1 MEIVRR
7 PTRLPELPVHP
18 QLVRYLAQAGEFFAV
33 VAEGTEY
40 ERVHQAVTL
49 HQLELCTRCLTSGR
63 LQPAKLV
70 LDTAASDETR
80 ISVLLRG
87 VESLQRLFPEVVQ
100 EDITSHG
107 RYLLSIHG
115 DYLRARD
122 YNMDR
127 IRRNLNIHVDENPTG
142 PGDDEI
148 EPESNPGEDSSS
160 SSDEMVV
167 EDPGDRLIRYQ
178 ACDMSEVSDP
188 ELWME
193 LHHMDDSDEEPTVRA
208 DSPVTLT
215 DIFGSDHEIE
225 YDPFDRP
232 PNESLPA
239 PQRDESGESA

>member
-1 MEIVRR
+1 M
-7 PTRLPELPVHP
+7 
-18 QLVRYLAQAGEFFAV
+18 
-33 VAEGTEY
+33 
-40 ERVHQAVTL
+40 
-49 HQLELCTRCLTSGR
+49 
-63 LQPAKLV
+63 
-70 LDTAASDETR
+70 
-80 ISVLLRG
+80 LLRG

-148 EPESNPGEDSSS
+148 EPEPNPGEDSSS

>member
-7 PTRLPELPVHP
+7 PTRLSELPVHP

-40 ERVHQAVTL
+40 ERDVIPRFPGRALSPNYQAVTL

-80 ISVLLRG
+80 ISVLLQG

-122 YNMDR
+122 
-127 IRRNLNIHVDENPTG
+127 ENPIG

-148 EPESNPGEDSSS
+148 EPEPNPGEDSPS
-160 SSDEMVV
+160 SSDEMIV

-178 ACDMSEVSDP
+178 SCSMGEVSDP

-232 PNESLPA
+232 PNESVPA

>member
-1 MEIVRR
+1 M
-7 PTRLPELPVHP
+7 
-18 QLVRYLAQAGEFFAV
+18 
-33 VAEGTEY
+33 
-40 ERVHQAVTL
+40 

-80 ISVLLRG
+80 ISVLLQG

-115 DYLRARD
+115 DYLRVRN
-122 YNMDR
+122 YNMDL
-127 IRRNLNIHVDENPTG
+127 IRQNLNIHVDENPIG

-148 EPESNPGEDSSS
+148 EPEPNPGEDSPS
-160 SSDEMVV
+160 SSDEMIV

-178 ACDMSEVSDP
+178 ACSMGEVSDP

-225 YDPFDRP
+225 YDPFDRLQMRAYQLH
-232 PNESLPA
+232 SVMSQGKVCRHRFKLGS
-239 PQRDESGESA
+239 QRDV

>member
-40 ERVHQAVTL
+40 ERVNQAVTL

-107 RYLLSIHG
+107 IGICCRF
-115 DYLRARD
+115 
-122 YNMDR
+122 
-127 IRRNLNIHVDENPTG
+127 
-142 PGDDEI
+142 
-148 EPESNPGEDSSS
+148 
-160 SSDEMVV
+160 MV
-167 EDPGDRLIRYQ
+167 I
-178 ACDMSEVSDP
+178 
-188 ELWME
+188 
-193 LHHMDDSDEEPTVRA
+193 
-208 DSPVTLT
+208 
-215 DIFGSDHEIE
+215 I
-225 YDPFDRP
+225 
-232 PNESLPA
+232 
-239 PQRDESGESA
+239 